1 MTTTRF
7 YGFAV
12 TSPLEIGWIT
22 GFVDGEGCFSINFIR
37 QPDRLGRRGYT
48 TGFQVAH
55 EFAVTQ
61 GAKSI
66 GSLYMLQEWF
76 GVGAVYVNRRHD
88 NHKEHMYRYC
98 VRKRTDLLH
107 TTIPFFRQYPLR
119 TSKQADFL
127 NFSEC
132 VRLIETGAHLTKG
145 GLIEISQNYRD
156 LESPQ
161 GAHRDHESPWG

>member
-1 MTTTRF
+1 
-7 YGFAV
+7 
-12 TSPLEIGWIT
+12 
-22 GFVDGEGCFSINFIR
+22 
-37 QPDRLGRRGYT
+37 
-48 TGFQVAH
+48 
-55 EFAVTQ
+55 
-61 GAKSI
+61 
-66 GSLYMLQEWF
+66 
-76 GVGAVYVNRRHD
+76 
-88 NHKEHMYRYC
+88 MYRYC